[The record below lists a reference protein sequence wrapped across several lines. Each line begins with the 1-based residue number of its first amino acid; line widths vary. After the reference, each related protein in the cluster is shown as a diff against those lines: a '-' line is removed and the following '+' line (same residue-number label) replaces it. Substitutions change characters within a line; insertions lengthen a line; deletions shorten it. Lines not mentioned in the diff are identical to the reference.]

1 MNITGFSLAARV
13 MGVTLG
19 MLFGSLV
26 VAELYLILISIA

>member
-1 MNITGFSLAARV
+1 MNLTNFSLAARV
-13 MGVTLG
+13 LGAGLG